1 MNEGTKKE
9 CVRALCEYER
19 KKVLLE
25 NLSDTLSTYEAI
37 GHCDTDK
44 IRCQVMMLSCEIRR
58 VERALDAL
66 GKSERLALE
75 HFYIRRSDGAA
86 EAVCEELSVE
96 RSQAY
101 RYRSSGLEGFALA
114 FCKGEDGR

>member
-1 MNEGTKKE
+1 MDEVTKKE

-25 NLSDTLSTYEAI
+25 NLSDTLCTYEAL
-37 GHCDTDK
+37 GHCEVK
-44 IRCQVMMLSCEIRR
+44 KLRCQVMMLSCEIRR

-75 HFYIRRSDGAA
+75 HFYIRRSEGAA
-86 EAVCEELSVE
+86 EDVCEELSVE

-114 FCKGEDGR
+114 FYREEEKA